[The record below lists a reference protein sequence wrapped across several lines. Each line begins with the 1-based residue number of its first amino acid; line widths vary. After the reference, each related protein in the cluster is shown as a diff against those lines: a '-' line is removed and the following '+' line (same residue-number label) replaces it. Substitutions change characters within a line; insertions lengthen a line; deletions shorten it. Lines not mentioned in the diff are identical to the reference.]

1 MTSFGEIGIRSDEF
15 GSVYWGD
22 VRIDGRIQCFVD
34 CFMTIAALAK
44 AQLMRARS
52 DNVLT
57 FRRRLV
63 YDIASHTSKESLGKG
78 TSDAIRYL
86 TGEGRGEAT
95 AGDDPR
101 SQATAYKRLPDDEWT

>member
-1 MTSFGEIGIRSDEF
+1 MFRGLFYD
-15 GSVYWGD
+15 Y
-22 VRIDGRIQCFVD
+22 C
-34 CFMTIAALAK
+34 CLAK

-52 DNVLT
+52 DDVLT

-63 YDIASHTSKESLGKG
+63 YDIASYTSKESLGKG
-78 TSDAIRYL
+78 TSDVIRYL